1 MNGEK
6 GGDRSA
12 KRRARPTT
20 TLVVLVVSIAALML
34 TLGIPA
40 SASAHATT
48 TSAGANWRSHTI
60 IVKPNGYND
69 TTDIQ
74 AAFNTCT
81 SHNWMCTIQLV
92 KGTYY
97 TDQIYANGFAG
108 SFVGAGQ
115 GPTIIQALPNMSAP
129 AAMYNTENIPFWAG
143 APTTAT
149 GSNPWPDLFTFVN
162 GTFGIFGMTMT
173 EPYATPIA
181 SPGWY
186 NNPNV
191 APGVESTSLYA
202 VVLVTGTEAY
212 ATIDQVTV
220 IGAAGDLTSP
230 VGVPSTFNLADGIVF
245 EGMLLPSVWTSMWGD
260 QIPLSG
266 TFWVTSSASD
276 YSISAIWA
284 QNLLSATV
292 TVCYNSINSDLASGF
307 WDISNTQFMFCGNRV
322 TNALYAAGF
331 GGLQSVNKF
340 DLLPST
346 VYVLDNYF
354 AVNWGANGVWF
365 EDLGPYLYGV
375 AATLSA
381 FVSGNTVVTDTSCD
395 CYLNDTPVIGF
406 VGLVSFAATG
416 NTLLGGGVGVG
427 VIGGPGSIS
436 GNVIRGAL
444 EGVGLGCPAG
454 PGCALYPEVAASD
467 VRVTANL
474 IGNSGQYGIA
484 VVNGSSYNVVGWNVV
499 KNSGLF
505 DLYWDGSGTGNVW
518 SHNYCKTSS
527 PPGLC

>member
-1 MNGEK
+1 M
-6 GGDRSA
+6 
-12 KRRARPTT
+12 
-20 TLVVLVVSIAALML
+20 VVSIAVLML

-48 TSAGANWRSHTI
+48 ASVGASWSSHTI
-60 IVKPNGYND
+60 VVLPNGHDD
-69 TTDIQ
+69 TWDIQ

-81 SHNWMCTIQLV
+81 SHNWVCTIQLG

-97 TDQIYANGFAG
+97 TAQIYAFGFSG

-115 GPTIIQALPNMSAP
+115 GRTIIQALPNLAP
-129 AAMYNTENIPFWAG
+129 PNPADNTPTIPFWAG

-149 GSNPWPDLFTFVN
+149 GSNPWPVLFTFVN
-162 GTFGIFGMTMT
+162 GTFLISGMSMF
-173 EPYATPIA
+173 EPCATPIA

-191 APGVESTSLYA
+191 ATGVESTSLYA

-212 ATIDQVTV
+212 ASIDQVTV
-220 IGAAGDLTSP
+220 IGAAGDLTIP
-230 VGVPSTFNLADGIVF
+230 IGVPSTFNLADGIVY

-266 TFWVTSSASD
+266 AFSVTRSVSD

-284 QNLLSATV
+284 QNLLDASA
-292 TVCYNSINSDLASGF
+292 TVCYNSINSNVATGF
-307 WDISNTQFMFCGNRV
+307 WDISNTQFVFCGNRV
-322 TNALYAAGF
+322 TNVPYAAGF
-331 GGLQSVNKF
+331 GALQSVNKF

-346 VYVLDNYF
+346 VYVMDNYF
-354 AVNWGANGVWF
+354 AVNWAANGVWF

-381 FVSGNTVVTDTSCD
+381 IVSGNTVVSDTSCD
-395 CYLNDTPVIGF
+395 CYLNDTPVLGF
-406 VGLVSFAATG
+406 VGLASFAATG

-436 GNVIRGAL
+436 FNVIRGAL

-454 PGCALYPEVAASD
+454 TGCALYPEVAAS
-467 VRVTANL
+467 
-474 IGNSGQYGIA
+474 
-484 VVNGSSYNVVGWNVV
+484 
-499 KNSGLF
+499 
-505 DLYWDGSGTGNVW
+505 
-518 SHNYCKTSS
+518 
-527 PPGLC
+527 